1 MCRPYGRFGGTMFEQ
16 LDKLQKDFESD
27 LASAVTSEALE
38 KVRVE
43 FLGRKG
49 RLAELMKSL
58 ATLSA
63 AEKPAAGKR
72 ANEVKRALESAMDA
86 AGKVLAAKGPKR
98 AAGVD
103 LTLPGIPVRLGR
115 RHVIMQTMVEMVD
128 IFQRL
133 GFDVAGGPEVEDTW
147 HNFEALNI
155 PLDHA
160 AADPDNSFF
169 IEDRT
174 ILRTQ
179 TSTVQIHVME
189 GQKPPI
195 RVVAPGRV
203 YRPETVDASH
213 GYMFHQLE
221 GLMVD
226 ENVTFRDLKAVLN
239 LYVREFFS
247 PNAKTRFRPHF
258 FPFTE
263 PSAELDMACTLCDGK
278 GCAVCGGKGW
288 LELLGCGMVD
298 PNVLRAVNIDPERY
312 TGFAFGFGIERPAML
327 KHGIRDIRLL
337 FENDARFLAQF

>member
-1 MCRPYGRFGGTMFEQ
+1 VLNELDR
-16 LDKLQKDFESD
+16 LDKEFQSQ
-27 LASAVTSEALE
+27 LASAATSEALE
-38 KVRVE
+38 RVRVE

-49 RLAELMKSL
+49 RLAELMK
-58 ATLSA
+58 TLPALSP
-63 AEKPAAGKR
+63 AERPAAGKR
-72 ANEVKRALESAMDA
+72 ANEVKCALVAALDERAKA
-86 AGKVLAAKGPKR
+86 LASKAPARR
-98 AAGVD
+98 AAED

-133 GFDVAGGPEVEDTW
+133 GFDVAWGPEVEDTW

-155 PLDHA
+155 PLDHP

-169 IEDRT
+169 LSDRV

-179 TSTVQIHVME
+179 TSPVQIRVME
-189 GQKPPI
+189 TQKPPI

-226 ENVTFRDLKAVLN
+226 EGVTFRDLKCVLN

-247 PNAKTRFRPHF
+247 PGAKTRFRPHF

-298 PNVLRAVNIDPERY
+298 PNVLAGVGIDPERY

-327 KHGIRDIRLL
+327 KHGIHDIRLL
-337 FENDARFLAQF
+337 FENDVRFLEQF

>member
-1 MCRPYGRFGGTMFEQ
+1 MLNELERLRV
-16 LDKLQKDFESD
+16 DFEAQ
-27 LASAVTSEALE
+27 LAAASSAEAVE
-38 KVRVE
+38 KLRVE

-49 RLAELMKSL
+49 RLAELMKAL
-58 ATLSA
+58 ATVA
-63 AEKPAAGKR
+63 PVDRPAMGKR
-72 ANEVKRALESAMDA
+72 ANELKRAFESAVEARAQGAAAKPA
-86 AGKVLAAKGPKR
+86 AGR
-98 AAGVD
+98 AGVD
-103 LTLPGIPVRLGR
+103 ITLPGIPVRLGR

-133 GFDVAGGPEVEDTW
+133 GFDVAYGPEVEDVW

-155 PLDHA
+155 PLDHP

-169 IEDRT
+169 IEDRV

-179 TSTVQIHVME
+179 TSPVQIHVME
-189 GQKPPI
+189 TQKPPI

-226 ENVTFRDLKAVLN
+226 EGVTFRDLKAVLN
-239 LYVREFFS
+239 MYVREFFS
-247 PNAKTRFRPHF
+247 SDARTRFRPHF

-263 PSAELDMACTLCDGK
+263 PSAELDMACSLCGGN
-278 GCAVCGGKGW
+278 GCTVCKGKGW
-288 LELLGCGMVD
+288 FEILGCGMVD
-298 PNVLRAVNIDPERY
+298 PNVLQAVGIDPERY

-327 KHGIRDIRLL
+327 RHGIRDIRLL
-337 FENDARFLAQF
+337 FENDVRFLEQF